1 MSEDLLLLLAAAAS
15 IGFFHTL
22 LGPDHYLPFIAMSRS
37 GKWSL
42 RKTALV
48 TILCGIGHVMSSVV
62 LGIMGVMFGLAV
74 SKLEAFESFRG
85 SLATWALISFGLVY
99 FVWGMRRAMRHKTH
113 EHIHMHEEEDGHTH
127 LHHHTDKHMHVH
139 ESKNRKMTPWVLFII
154 FILGPC
160 EPLIP
165 MLMYPAAKNSFFAL
179 SLVTGIF
186 AVITI
191 ATMLGIVL
199 ISYFGFNIIPSEKLE
214 RYTHA
219 IAGAIISVCG
229 LSILFFGL

>member
-113 EHIHMHEEEDGHTH
+113 EHIHKHEEEDGHTH